1 MSGRVFSVI
10 AGLAGKGVLAG
21 LIATLPMTAF
31 MLLMQR
37 LLPKVQQF
45 ALPPERITAEIA
57 ERAGVKVHMNK
68 AEQVAASLVSHFSY
82 GANMGTFYIPFA
94 KRVPLPPALK
104 GAIFGVIVW
113 AASYLGL
120 LPALRMQEQ
129 APKEPLQRNALM
141 IAAHLIWGTTLG
153 VTEDLLERR
162 QA

>member
-68 AEQVAASLVSHFSY
+68 AEQVAASLVSHLATGPTWAPS
-82 GANMGTFYIPFA
+82 TFHSRSACRF
-94 KRVPLPPALK
+94 
-104 GAIFGVIVW
+104 
-113 AASYLGL
+113 
-120 LPALRMQEQ
+120 LRRS
-129 APKEPLQRNALM
+129 KEPSLA
-141 IAAHLIWGTTLG
+141 
-153 VTEDLLERR
+153 
-162 QA
+162 